1 MKQRQMSLCT
11 LLVSGI
17 MLCNMFFFTPV
28 SAALTFPIKYDPI
41 IEDPTLIIDNPI
53 IDNPIIDNPLIIDD
67 SLIRE
72 PLIVVP
78 AAPSDLIIGATTST
92 EITIEWSDNSSNE
105 TGFTVERRT
114 GSSNWSQVGEVGP
127 DETYFTSDELSPE
140 RTYYFRVAAY
150 NSAGASGYSNQVY
163 GTTDQPAPVTNIYE
177 DNSNTTINDND
188 VTNEANTTVNISD
201 STITNSNI
209 ASNNQVNQTTTVAN
223 YNSAS
228 TAVEYVKI
236 VVNGEQMNP
245 GDAPPFIN
253 KNNRVMVPFRAIAE
267 KLGAAVQWDPEER
280 IAALSQGQR
289 VVRVPIGQQVIE
301 VDGNV
306 QAMDTLAVI
315 KSSRTYIPVRAV
327 SQALGATVEWDQANK
342 TVIIKVNPG
351 Q

>member
-1 MKQRQMSLCT
+1 MRQRQMPLHIVLT
-11 LLVSGI
+11 AGI
-17 MLCNMFFFTPV
+17 LLCNMFFFTPV

-41 IEDPTLIIDNPI
+41 IKDPSLIIDNPI
-53 IDNPIIDNPLIIDD
+53 IDNPPIIDD

-72 PLIVVP
+72 PLIIAP
-78 AAPSDLIIGATTST
+78 AAPSDLLIGATTST
-92 EITIEWSDNSSNE
+92 EITIEWSDNSFNE
-105 TGFTVERRT
+105 TGFSVERKT
-114 GSSNWSQVGEVGP
+114 GGTSWRKVGSVDS
-127 DETYFTSDELSPE
+127 DETNFTSSGLSPDT
-140 RTYYFRVAAY
+140 TYYFRVAAY
-150 NSAGASGYSNQVY
+150 NTAGTSGYSNQVY

-177 DNSNTTINDND
+177 DNSETIINETDI
-188 VTNEANTTVNISD
+188 TNEANTNVNIID
-201 STITNSNI
+201 STINNSNI
-209 ASNNQVNQTTTVAN
+209 ASNNQVNQTNTVAN

-228 TAVEYVKI
+228 TAVEYVRI

-267 KLGAAVQWDPEER
+267 KLGATVQWDPEER
-280 IAALSQGQR
+280 IAALSQGQKL
-289 VVRVPIGQQVIE
+289 VRVPIGQQVIE

-342 TVIIKVNPG
+342 TVIVKTDAV